1 MKIDT
6 ICVYCGSSPG
16 RLPTFLAA
24 AQELGTEIARRG
36 MGLVYGGASVG
47 LMGGV
52 ARAVLAGGGKVTGVI
67 PKTLADQEVAFKE
80 LDDLIVV
87 SSMHERKARMFE
99 LADGFIAMPGGFGTF
114 DEFFEVLT
122 WAQLGMHAKPC
133 GLLNIQNYFDSLQ
146 TFLDHAVRE
155 MFIHTPHRE
164 MILSA
169 STAIDLLDLM
179 AAYDKAPIKKTDW
192 VRAMDNNQKR

>member
-1 MKIDT
+1 MKINT

-16 RLPTFLAA
+16 RSPAFLTA
-24 AQELGTEIARRG
+24 AQELGTEIAHRG

-47 LMGGV
+47 LMGEL

-67 PKTLADQEVAFKE
+67 PQTLSDQEVAFKE

-87 SSMHERKARMFE
+87 SSMHERKARMIE

-133 GLLNIQNYFDSLQ
+133 GLLNIENYFEHLQ
-146 TFLDHAVRE
+146 TFLDHAVGE
-155 MFIHTPHRE
+155 MFIYAPHRE
-164 MILSA
+164 MVLS
-169 STAIDLLDLM
+169 STKAADLLDLM
-179 AAYDKAPIKKTDW
+179 TTYDKVPIKKTDW
-192 VRAMDNNQKR
+192 VHAMGKNHKR